1 MSLKMSGSQL
11 EVIPIPLPQPPESDI
26 WQRLETFL
34 LNTGP
39 AMSTY
44 LSWVDSRDATKHL
57 TMCKTA
63 PSDPPKNYLSIV
75 LRLRN
80 FSVESELRP
89 SLTEFLYNLF
99 W

>member
-63 PSDPPKNYLSIV
+63 PSDPQELPVNSTE
-75 LRLRN
+75 
-80 FSVESELRP
+80 VEELQCRI
-89 SLTEFLYNLF
+89 
-99 W
+99 